1 MSFEVLLQEVG
12 VSGVFLAGL
21 WWLCVC
27 ALVAWLAHQKGHNPL
42 LFFAATAI
50 LSPAVGL
57 PAIIAARDLK
67 QAAEDET
74 ANETFRQMMAP
85 VLLQIDGIRGHIA
98 VSSDAARTKPPEALS
113 VAQTMAPQPAQP
125 MAPTPPRAVAAAAAS

>member
-1 MSFEVLLQEVG
+1 MSFEPLVQEVG
-12 VSGVFLAGL
+12 ISGVYLAGL

-27 ALVAWLAHQKGHNPL
+27 GLVAWLAHQKGHDPM
-42 LFFAATAI
+42 LFFAVTAI

-67 QAAEDET
+67 KAAQDE
-74 ANETFRQMMAP
+74 AAHETFRQMMAP

-98 VSSDAARTKPPEALS
+98 VSNDTARTKLPEVPP
-113 VAQTMAPQPAQP
+113 VAQPMASHP
-125 MAPTPPRAVAAAAAS
+125 MAPTPPRAVAAAGS